1 MLLQY
6 WSMMSQYSIFSTR
19 VVLCCHIVFVLWCSY
34 TLWGQFSCW
43 GWLSRAKAAWLQ
55 GHEKLLWMS
64 KTPASSFSEDVCQPE
79 LVFLLCGLEQPGN
92 KLWCCR
98 TNLVYLLLLV
108 TFFFSLVLKVSK
120 TIVLSFLLSFVAM
133 LDGRASS
140 HCSVT
145 AEHRN

>member
-1 MLLQY
+1 MPLQY

-64 KTPASSFSEDVCQPE
+64 KTPASSFSEDVWQPE

-98 TNLVYLLLLV
+98 TNLVYLLL
-108 TFFFSLVLKVSK
+108 FSDL
-120 TIVLSFLLSFVAM
+120 FLLSCLESLKNYCSKFFVEFC
-133 LDGRASS
+133 S
-140 HCSVT
+140 HAWWKGKFPLFCDSW
-145 AEHRN
+145 A